1 MGGLGSLL
9 AAFPDPAAWPF
20 AALCIDVQLFVGI
33 PYPQNALSPGLVLA
47 GDQWAMDRLQ
57 NGAAIHKGSGHSS
70 NDQAGTSPDTEGAR
84 EGLLKRAFHQ
94 PDCGHRTISSPGA
107 RRHRSFRVCLRAR
120 PHQQGPISDPFTRH
134 GFRNHASS
142 ASQLT
147 ASHQVASSLQ
157 IDGFLG
163 ALADQFECRHCSFS
177 RLTLIYAE
185 STRESIPQTAQR
197 VFGFALS

>member
-9 AAFPDPAAWPF
+9 AAFPDPATRPF
-20 AALCIDVQLFVGI
+20 ATRRVDVPLFVGI
-33 PYPQNALSPGLVLA
+33 PYPQHALSPRLVLA
-47 GDQWAMDRLQ
+47 GDQWAVDRLQ

-70 NDQAGTSPDTEGAR
+70 NDQAGTSPDTKGAR

-107 RRHRSFRVCLRAR
+107 RRH
-120 PHQQGPISDPFTRH
+120 QQGPISDPLSRH

-147 ASHQVASSLQ
+147 AGHQVASSLQ